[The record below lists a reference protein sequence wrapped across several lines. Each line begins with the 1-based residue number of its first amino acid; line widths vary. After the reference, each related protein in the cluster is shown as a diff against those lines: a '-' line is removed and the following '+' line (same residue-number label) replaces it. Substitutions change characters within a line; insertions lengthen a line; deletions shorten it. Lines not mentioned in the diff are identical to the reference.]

1 MPYTEFRKSYG
12 DFEVVI
18 PTVNFSSLT
27 IEEATKTAKAFRS
40 YEHSFVCE
48 TLERKEAYAAVILI
62 NKMIQ
67 TATDGMCQTIGMLIE
82 YQLDAFEDELVPFFS
97 SERQH
102 GTMLRKAWCDHMAAE
117 IEREFSLGE
126 TLT

>member
-18 PTVNFSSLT
+18 PTVDFSSLT
-27 IEEATKTAKAFRS
+27 IEEATKTAKALRS

-48 TLERKEAYAAVILI
+48 TLERKEAHAAVILI

-67 TATDGMCQTIGMLIE
+67 TATDGMYRAIGLLIE
-82 YQLDAFEDELVPFFS
+82 YQLDAEEDETIPFFGTGS
-97 SERQH
+97 QH
-102 GTMLRKAWCDHMAAE
+102 GNMLRKDWCHHMAAE
-117 IEREFSLGE
+117 IEREFAL
-126 TLT
+126 